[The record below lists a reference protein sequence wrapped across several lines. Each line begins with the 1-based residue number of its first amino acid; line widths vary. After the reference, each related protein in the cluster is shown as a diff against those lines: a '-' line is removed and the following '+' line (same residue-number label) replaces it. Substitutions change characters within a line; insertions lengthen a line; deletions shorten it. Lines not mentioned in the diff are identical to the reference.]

1 MTEKMLFEHGF
12 RRIEPDTAWRKAK
25 QEFISTVDCAST
37 YLTPVLRRSVADFF
51 SAEYQLYSDGKTFK
65 EYTQIVYNNSSP
77 MLINITADSN
87 AGIVRDIYKEV

>member
-1 MTEKMLFEHGF
+1 MTEKMLFDHGF
-12 RRIEPDTAWRKAK
+12 RRIEPDTACRKAK
-25 QEFISTVDCAST
+25 QEFIST

-51 SAEYQLYSDGKTFK
+51 SAEYQLYSDGKYFK
-65 EYTQIVYNNSSP
+65 EYAQIVYNNSSP